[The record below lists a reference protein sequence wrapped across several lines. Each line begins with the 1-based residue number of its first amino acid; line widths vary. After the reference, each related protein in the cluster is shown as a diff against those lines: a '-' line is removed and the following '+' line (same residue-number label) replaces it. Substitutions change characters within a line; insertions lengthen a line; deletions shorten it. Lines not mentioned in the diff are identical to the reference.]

1 MIQHTMLVSFDG
13 AIPGADLDQFLQ
25 DIEKVMLDSGHV
37 LTVAARRH
45 IPVPGEEAIPALIA
59 TAVLQFGVADLKAL
73 GAAFEAPGVEELIHR
88 WQGRYP
94 YKVAFVNH
102 EPLD

>member
-1 MIQHTMLVSFDG
+1 MIHHTMLVSFVD
-13 AIPGADLDQFLQ
+13 AIPDADLDQFLQ

-37 LTVAARRH
+37 LATTARRH
-45 IPVPGEEAIPALIA
+45 VPVPGEDAIPALIA
-59 TAVLQFGVADLKAL
+59 TAVIRFDVADLEAL
-73 GAAFEAPGVEELIHR
+73 GAAFAAPGVEGIIHR